1 MKRDTMEQMYEL
13 YYNHARALGF
23 SVRKSTCR
31 YSRDAV
37 PIELAKLF
45 VCSCNG
51 EKLKRSDSS
60 STDTS
65 TRKKNTI
72 VTRTN
77 CLAMMRAKR
86 TDDGIYVVVK
96 HETNHN
102 HTMTRE
108 EWSYFHRS
116 EREIIDEKARAIE
129 DMTSSGMR
137 ATESFRYLAHNV
149 GGEENVGHTMKDHI
163 NFVNRLKSNIIEAG
177 DAETVFDMLQDQEVE
192 ENDFFYKI
200 KMDDEGRLANIF
212 WRDSMMKED
221 YEIYGDVMVFDTTY
235 ITNRLYTFKEKWCT
249 ALNKGYF
256 SAGFRSSQRSEST
269 NHSIGFNADQNTSLT
284 DFYGIFKNTIK
295 RWRRVEQQDE
305 FNCSRARPDS
315 YFEIAGMHDTTTVYT
330 VTSSKEECCGQV
342 IFDSGLNL
350 ITCSCMKFE
359 VDEFFSSILFKEYQR
374 LA

>member
-1 MKRDTMEQMYEL
+1 
-13 YYNHARALGF
+13 
-23 SVRKSTCR
+23 
-31 YSRDAV
+31 
-37 PIELAKLF
+37 
-45 VCSCNG
+45 
-51 EKLKRSDSS
+51 
-60 STDTS
+60 
-65 TRKKNTI
+65 
-72 VTRTN
+72 
-77 CLAMMRAKR
+77 MMRAKR

-108 EWSYFHRS
+108 EWSHFHRS
-116 EREIIDEKARAIE
+116 ERQITDEKARAIE

-177 DAETVFDMLQDQEVE
+177 DAETVLDMLQDQEAE

-221 YEIYGDVMVFDTTY
+221 YEIYGDVM
-235 ITNRLYTFKEKWCT
+235 
-249 ALNKGYF
+249 
-256 SAGFRSSQRSEST
+256 
-269 NHSIGFNADQNTSLT
+269 
-284 DFYGIFKNTIK
+284 NTIK

-315 YFEIAGMHDTTTVYT
+315 YFEIAGMVSHASEHDTTTVYT

-359 VDEFFSSILFKEYQR
+359 VDGMLCHHSLRILLINSVQRIPEACIKKRWTKIAKSEVWDKFGKEKSNTEKLGNSIPWRHEMTRKLYNLVLR
-374 LA
+374 

>member
-1 MKRDTMEQMYEL
+1 MPVVDEEMTGSNLDTIEVISNEEEQMHYFSTIVQDQSNENYIEIHDLAATFGNRSNEEINSGVHVISNEKEVETHDMATTFGNMSNEECIEINNEENSTKTDNICGSLLGMKRDTMEQMYEL

-108 EWSYFHRS
+108 EWSHFHRS

-177 DAETVFDMLQDQEVE
+177 DAETVLDMLQDQEVE

-235 ITNRLYTFKEKWCT
+235 ITNR
-249 ALNKGYF
+249 
-256 SAGFRSSQRSEST
+256 
-269 NHSIGFNADQNTSLT
+269 
-284 DFYGIFKNTIK
+284 
-295 RWRRVEQQDE
+295 
-305 FNCSRARPDS
+305 
-315 YFEIAGMHDTTTVYT
+315 
-330 VTSSKEECCGQV
+330 
-342 IFDSGLNL
+342 
-350 ITCSCMKFE
+350 
-359 VDEFFSSILFKEYQR
+359 
-374 LA
+374 